1 MSVEQRN
8 PRNEVAVDTTE
19 RPMVIKRTPV
29 SRDGP
34 PNIPVV
40 PGELQASDGVSIGVG
55 LAVVGVGDTIGVG
68 VLPGVGEG
76 LGSGHKKFW
85 TVFVSNGTRRSRIAS
100 ETSNDLSHPLRA
112 LGDSNKERKVMGLR

>member
-29 SRDGP
+29 SRDGAADSP
-34 PNIPVV
+34 FGL
-40 PGELQASDGVSIGVG
+40 GELEAGDGVSIGVG
-55 LAVVGVGDTIGVG
+55 LAVVGVGDIIGVG

-85 TVFVSNGTRRSRIAS
+85 TVFVSNGRRRSRIAS
-100 ETSNDLSHPLRA
+100 ETTNDLSHPLRA
-112 LGDSNKERKVMGLR
+112 LGDSNKERRFMGLR